1 MTLLDRLLVHKFEE
15 VALKKSL
22 IPMSAFE
29 QNPIF
34 QTSNRSFTTFL
45 NNNSHGIVGGFY
57 RRSPWQTE
65 INLHLNVFE
74 VAQAYEKGGFAGI
87 SICTDTK
94 YFGGSLDDMLLVKA
108 SCQLP
113 VLCNDFIVDVYQIYE
128 SKAHA
133 ADAVL
138 LMASILKLDQIQ
150 YLTQEA
156 HRIGLEVFLQIND
169 MQDIE
174 KCLLCP
180 FDVLVVSS
188 LCFSTSEVDF
198 KKYNYFYDKLSEVP
212 LKIAEGGI
220 FNTKQILDLKQIG
233 YSGCV
238 VDFPFLQSEA
248 VFYNVNTFISN
259 LSSN

>member
-45 NNNSHGIVGGFY
+45 NNNSHGIVGEFY
-57 RRSPWQTE
+57 RRSPWHTD
-65 INLHLNVFE
+65 INPHLNVFE
-74 VAQAYEKGGFAGI
+74 VAQAYEKGGFMGI
-87 SICTDTK
+87 SVCTDTK
-94 YFGGSLDDMLLVKA
+94 YFGGALDDMVLVKA

-128 SKAHA
+128 SKVHG

-138 LMASILKLDQIQ
+138 LMASILKLDEIQ
-150 YLTQEA
+150 YLIQEA
-156 HRIGLEVFLQIND
+156 HRMDLEVFLQINHE
-169 MQDIE
+169 QDIE

-180 FDVLVVSS
+180 FDVLVVSNRC
-188 LCFSTSEVDF
+188 LSTLQFDYQ
-198 KKYNYFYDKLSEVP
+198 KYNYFYDKLYEVP
-212 LKIAEGGI
+212 LKIVEGGI
-220 FNTKQILDLKQIG
+220 FNTEQLLDLKRIG
-233 YSGCV
+233 YSGCI
-238 VDFPFLQSEA
+238 VDFPFLQSDA
-248 VFYNVNTFISN
+248 VFHHVNTFISD
-259 LSSN
+259 L